1 MGEGG
6 VNFLGEYKDGCY
18 AFANPQGLGS
28 QAPPEEHDCHAVVL
42 EEERVLVACEPFW
55 AAVHRVLGLE
65 GPEGGVQ
72 EEGPQDPEGQEGR
85 PPAPALSAWA
95 QWPDRGQEQVMCQDS
110 SRLGEISDV
119 VHKQHRGSGMKC

>member
-1 MGEGG
+1 MEEGG

-28 QAPPEEHDCHAVVL
+28 QAPPEELRCHAVVL

-55 AAVHRVLGLE
+55 GAVHRVHGLE

-72 EEGPQDPEGQEGR
+72 EEGSQDPEVQEGR
-85 PPAPALSAWA
+85 PASVSVSAMA
-95 QWPDRGQEQVMCQDS
+95 
-110 SRLGEISDV
+110 
-119 VHKQHRGSGMKC
+119 